1 MGLPFA
7 APFPFRSISNWW
19 GSRLHANLFVGQI
32 DFAKFLAPLL
42 NHLENFTALKSVKM
56 VKKRKNNGRN
66 KKGKLSTHPIP
77 KLHSLTFHFQA
88 AATSSPSGAPTAR
101 DAPPRTRP
109 SRDSPSATWLS
120 LLRSV
125 RYAGLRV
132 PDNLLGQPDL
142 PTPRTTGHLANH
154 GHFAGDI
161 SDASV
166 FAEYTVPKMYLKL
179 QYCVSC
185 AIHGKIVRY
194 VCPAGGDHLVRLRGD
209 EGG

>member
-1 MGLPFA
+1 MGLPFD

-66 KKGKLSTHPIP
+66 KKGKLSTHRTRR
-77 KLHSLTFHFQA
+77 LHSLTFHFQA

-109 SRDSPSATWLS
+109 SRDSPSATWSS

-125 RYAGLRV
+125 RYAGPGV

-142 PTPRTTGHLANH
+142 PTPAHSWTFG
-154 GHFAGDI
+154 
-161 SDASV
+161 
-166 FAEYTVPKMYLKL
+166 
-179 QYCVSC
+179 
-185 AIHGKIVRY
+185 
-194 VCPAGGDHLVRLRGD
+194 
-209 EGG
+209 

>member
-7 APFPFRSISNWW
+7 APCPFRSISNWW
-19 GSRLHANLFVGQI
+19 GSRVHANLFVGQI

-66 KKGKLSTHPIP
+66 KKGKLSTHPTP
-77 KLHSLTFHFQA
+77 RLHSLTSHFQA

-125 RYAGLRV
+125 RYAWSPIL
-132 PDNLLGQPDL
+132 DNLAGHPDL
-142 PTPRTTGHLANH
+142 P
-154 GHFAGDI
+154 D
-161 SDASV
+161 
-166 FAEYTVPKMYLKL
+166 
-179 QYCVSC
+179 
-185 AIHGKIVRY
+185 
-194 VCPAGGDHLVRLRGD
+194 PAHNWTFG
-209 EGG
+209 